1 MSFQGKNF
9 QSRSSDNNNTTAK
22 CKHYSSYQYF
32 TIINGEREINEA
44 IKLISCVGSQD
55 LEALKKKKKIFQVR
69 QSQSDTINCGTE
81 ITIQN
86 IEDYIQEVEILTSP

>member
-1 MSFQGKNF
+1 MLLFVSIQPSQIARRKKIEEALSFQGKNF

-55 LEALKKKKKIFQVR
+55 LEALKKKKKDL
-69 QSQSDTINCGTE
+69 SS
-81 ITIQN
+81 
-86 IEDYIQEVEILTSP
+86 

>member
-55 LEALKKKKKIFQVR
+55 LEALKKRSFKLDNHNQTLLIVGLKSRFKILKTTYN
-69 QSQSDTINCGTE
+69 SK
-81 ITIQN
+81 
-86 IEDYIQEVEILTSP
+86 Y